1 MTLQVRIIALVVIF
15 AIILIAGFAAIQVV
29 NQLHTLNQHNTYR
42 VRVGSSAAKTALEF
56 ALAVQQAQHPTD
68 DPLPALK
75 AELARLQA
83 GGLVDGVVLLT
94 PEGKSL
100 AAEELTPSLD
110 AQDSRWAPYAATT
123 YSKDNW
129 LYTQATASAVH
140 AYVPLLVNQK
150 PRYVVRFTFG
160 LANMQ
165 QAMTDVYQPSI
176 LMAVGVILLSGILVW
191 VLIRAIMGPIQTL
204 NQATRDI
211 AAGNL
216 SLTVQVDTGDEL
228 QELAE
233 TFNEMT
239 RALVKMKVRAENANP
254 LTKLPGNTVIHEE
267 LDKRIKGNKK
277 FVAVYSDL
285 DNFKAFNDK
294 YGIGAGDQAIKITA
308 RLMKESLQ
316 QGGPGDFLGHEGG
329 DDFVVLTTPEKAQA
343 VTDYICTE
351 FDKQIRSLYSA
362 EDLARGCIISKDR
375 EGNTKEFPIMT
386 ISVAGATNVH
396 RVISSYAE
404 VTNICAEVK
413 KKAKMASKQA
423 GKSTFTLD
431 KRTGNHGL
439 GKPGE
444 AGQPPA
450 PPVAPP
456 TPPLGSAGTSASP
469 PGSPTP
475 S

>member
-15 AIILIAGFAAIQVV
+15 AIILIAGFAAIQVL

-42 VRVGSSAAKTALEF
+42 VRVGSSAAKTSLEF

-75 AELARLQA
+75 AELARLRA

-94 PEGKSL
+94 PEGESL

-110 AQDSRWAPYAATT
+110 AQDNRWAPYAVTT
-123 YSKDNW
+123 YSKDDW
-129 LYTQATASAVH
+129 LYTQVTASAVH
-140 AYVPLLVNQK
+140 GYVPLFINQK
-150 PRYVVRFTFG
+150 PKYVVRFTFG

-165 QAMTDVYQPSI
+165 QAMADVYQPSI

-191 VLIRAIMGPIQTL
+191 VLIRAIMGPIHTL
-204 NQATRDI
+204 NQATQDI

-216 SLTVQVDTGDEL
+216 SSTIQVDTGDEL

-239 RALVKMKVRAENANP
+239 KALVKMKARAENANP

-267 LDKRIKGNKK
+267 IDKRIKGNKK

-308 RLMKESLQ
+308 KLMKESLK

-329 DDFVVLTTPEKAQA
+329 DDFVALTTPEKAQA

-362 EDLARGCIISKDR
+362 EDLARGCIVSKDR

-386 ISVAGATNVH
+386 ISLAGATNVH

-423 GKSTFTLD
+423 GKSTFTMD
-431 KRTGNHGL
+431 KRTADH
-439 GKPGE
+439 
-444 AGQPPA
+444 
-450 PPVAPP
+450 PP
-456 TPPLGSAGTSASP
+456 TPPPGSGGTSASP